1 MNQEEITVV
10 GLIKRIESGE
20 GKNIQLKNW
29 QLAQLFGV
37 YESTIRAGVKAIIK
51 NNTVKP
57 DYHSILVQDG
67 RILLPEAFGLDM
79 IVALSFRID
88 SAEADKFQ
96 KWVIDKL
103 TDCSNTKDKGFILFP
118 YLLNNPTMLN

>member
-1 MNQEEITVV
+1 MNKEEITII
-10 GLIKRIESGE
+10 GLIKQIESGE
-20 GKNIQLKNW
+20 KENIRLKTW

-51 NNTVKP
+51 NNVVKP

-103 TDCSNTKDKGFILFP
+103 TDCSNTKRIRDSFCSLI
-118 YLLNNPTMLN
+118 Y